1 MKADQ
6 IRIEK
11 IKLKELYKFARNA
24 LNQSPYQAAAPISL
38 RRALSQSNNPYGRP
52 DDAVLLVALRDG
64 KCVGYQGLL
73 PGLFCYNGELQRVHW
88 STAFFVSPDYR
99 GEGVAGC
106 LLKEVKKLNV
116 DFPVTRMTESARQ
129 AYLKAGFKEL
139 GNLTYY
145 QLRMEKIRK
154 LDAIFQEAEASLG
167 LDTDPDEMSKL
178 NSAARRGEGA
188 LYQRS
193 KKIFYRQLLADL
205 KPKQQAFE
213 HEAVAQ
219 IDAQAQ
225 QIIRRQLKSPRFFRG
240 IEAINWMLQY
250 RWMISARHEKT
261 EAEREPYYFS
271 LVSELFDYVALEIY
285 SANEKVFKG
294 FLILS
299 VLVKKGRTWVK
310 ILDFAFKDPND
321 GELAAYF
328 GLIYANT
335 FSADRLEFPAR
346 LLDYFGQNP
355 LLQPLIKKQQR
366 LYLFYPKTHGSV
378 FEACIG
384 GIELDYCDADTAFT

>member
-1 MKADQ
+1 LKEDQ

-11 IKLKELYKFARNA
+11 IKFKEIYKFAGNA
-24 LNQSPYQAAAPISL
+24 LSQAPYQTAAPISL

-52 DDAVLLVALRDG
+52 EDVVLLVALRGG

-73 PGLFCYNGELQRVHW
+73 PGLFCHNGELKRVHW

-99 GEGVAGC
+99 GEGIAGC

-116 DFPVTRMTESARQ
+116 DFPVTRMTERARQ

-154 LDAIFQEAEASLG
+154 LDAIFQEAVASLG
-167 LDTDPDEMSKL
+167 LDTDPAEMSKL
-178 NSAARRGEGA
+178 NAAARRGEGA
-188 LYQRS
+188 LYQRA

-225 QIIRRQLKSPRFFRG
+225 EFIQKLLKNPRFFRG
-240 IEAINWMLQY
+240 IEAINWMLKY
-250 RWMISARHEKT
+250 RWIISAKPETAK
-261 EAEREPYYFS
+261 AEGEPYYFS

-285 SANEKVFKG
+285 SADKKVFKG

-310 ILDFAFKDPND
+310 ILDFAFKDPNNGD
-321 GELAAYF
+321 LAAYF
-328 GLIYANT
+328 GLIYANK
-335 FSADRLEFPAR
+335 FSADRLEFPAS
-346 LLDYFGQNP
+346 LLDYFEQNP
-355 LLQPLIKKQQR
+355 LLQPLIKEQQR
-366 LYLFYPKTHGSV
+366 LYLFYPKTHGSA
-378 FEACIG
+378 FEGCRD

>member
-1 MKADQ
+1 LKEDQ
-6 IRIEK
+6 IRIET
-11 IKLKELYKFARNA
+11 IRLKDIYKFARNA
-24 LNQSPYQAAAPISL
+24 LSQPPYQAAVPISL

-52 DDAVLLVALRDG
+52 DDAVLLVALRGG

-73 PGLFCYNGELQRVHW
+73 PGLFCHNGELKRVHW

-106 LLKEVKKLNV
+106 LLKEVKKLNI

-145 QLRMEKIRK
+145 QLRMEKICK
-154 LDAIFQEAEASLG
+154 LGAIFQEAEASLG
-167 LDTDPDEMSKL
+167 LDMDPDEMSKL
-178 NSAARRGEGA
+178 NADARRGEGA
-188 LYQRS
+188 LFQRS

-205 KPKQQAFE
+205 KPKQPACE

-240 IEAINWMLQY
+240 IEGINWMLQY
-250 RWMISARHEKT
+250 RWMISARHEKA
-261 EAEREPYYFS
+261 EAEPYYFS

-285 SANEKVFKG
+285 SADKKVFKG

-299 VLVKKGRTWVK
+299 VLIKKGRTWVK
-310 ILDFAFKDPND
+310 ILDFAFKDPSD
-321 GELAAYF
+321 DEMAAYF

-335 FSADRLEFPAR
+335 FSADRLEFPAS
-346 LLDYFGQNP
+346 LLGYFGQNP

-366 LYLFYPKTHGSV
+366 LYLFYPKTHGSA

-384 GIELDYCDADTAFT
+384 GIRLDYCDADTAFT

>member
-38 RRALSQSNNPYGRP
+38 RRALSQSNNPCGRP

>member
-1 MKADQ
+1 LKEDQ

-11 IKLKELYKFARNA
+11 IKLKEIYKFARKA
-24 LNQSPYQAAAPISL
+24 LSQPPYQASAPISL

-52 DDAVLLVALRDG
+52 ADVVLLVALRGD

-73 PGLFCYNGELQRVHW
+73 PGLFCHNGEMKRVHW

-99 GEGVAGC
+99 GEGIAGC
-106 LLKEVKKLNV
+106 LLKEVKKLNI
-116 DFPVTRMTESARQ
+116 DFPVTRMTERARQ

-139 GNLTYY
+139 GHLTYY

-154 LDAIFQEAEASLG
+154 LDAIIQEVEASWE

-178 NSAARRGEGA
+178 NADARRGEGA

-205 KPKQQAFE
+205 KPKQLAFE

-225 QIIRRQLKSPRFFRG
+225 QIIQKQLKSPRFFRG
-240 IEAINWMLQY
+240 IEAINWMLKY
-250 RWMISARHEKT
+250 RWIISARHET
-261 EAEREPYYFS
+261 AEAAGEPYYFS

-285 SANEKVFKG
+285 SADKKVFKG

-299 VLVKKGRTWVK
+299 VSVKKGRTWLK
-310 ILDFAFKDPND
+310 ILDFAFQNPIDYN
-321 GELAAYF
+321 LAAYF
-328 GLIYANT
+328 GLIYAKK
-335 FSADRLEFPAR
+335 FSADRLEFSAT
-346 LLDYFGQNP
+346 LLDYFEQNT

-366 LYLFYPKTHGSV
+366 LYLFYPKTHGSA
-378 FEACIG
+378 FEGCSDR
-384 GIELDYCDADTAFT
+384 IELDYCDADTAFT